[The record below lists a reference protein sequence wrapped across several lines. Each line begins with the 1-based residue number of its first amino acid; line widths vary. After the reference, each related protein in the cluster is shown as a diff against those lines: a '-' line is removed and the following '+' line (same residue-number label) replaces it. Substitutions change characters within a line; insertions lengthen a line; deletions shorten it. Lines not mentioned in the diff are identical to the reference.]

1 MPISYLVCTK
11 TISKVGPILF
21 DEIYIGFFWVAP
33 SHLPYWPA
41 LQQGLSCHQFIFSLS
56 LKILVDSS
64 LFQLSSA
71 WYKALYCVSCIK
83 VQCWFIMHTIISIK
97 NFEHFFFLNWPSTA
111 PHQSNFFVFVLEK
124 KKLFDWS
131 TLNCLSID
139 QIISVKISLSFFF
152 FFRKIW
158 ISISKEKSL
167 NKDAN
172 LIYIHN
178 RWTKHKI

>member
-41 LQQGLSCHQFIFSLS
+41 LQQGLSCHQFIFWLS

-83 VQCWFIMHTIISIK
+83 VQCWFIMHTVISIK

-124 KKLFDWS
+124 KIVRLINLK
-131 TLNCLSID
+131 
-139 QIISVKISLSFFF
+139 LSFNRSNNFSENFLEFLFF
-152 FFRKIW
+152 FLGKYGFQYQRK
-158 ISISKEKSL
+158 
-167 NKDAN
+167 N
-172 LIYIHN
+172 L
-178 RWTKHKI
+178 WTKM